1 MNTQQIVS
9 QLLGK
14 GGFYKEEI
22 EILEENNSPFTV
34 LKSWQFYNIF
44 YLSNSEQYYCDNE
57 TLESLRQ
64 CDKLIDAKRGT
75 YYCFS

>member
-1 MNTQQIVS
+1 MDTQQIIN

-22 EILEENNSPFTV
+22 EIVEENNTPFTV

-44 YLSNSEQYYCDNE
+44 YLSNSEQYYCDDE
-57 TLESLRQ
+57 ALESLKQ
-64 CDKLIDAKRGT
+64 CDKLIDTKKGT